1 MIYVEAPNVIE
12 SDKKSIFL
20 AGGIT
25 GCSEWQKELA
35 NNIAELDIV
44 VYNPRRKNFPMDD
57 PTAAQ
62 AQITWEFVHLKKASM
77 ISFWFGSETIQPIV
91 LFEYGKWI
99 VSNKPIAVGVDP
111 KYQRKQ
117 DVEIQTTLE
126 RPGLKIVYS
135 LKDLTDQ
142 IYTTINEIQF
152 V

>member
-57 PTAAQ
+57 PTAAL
-62 AQITWEFVHLKKASM
+62 AQITWEFNHLQKASM

-99 VSNKPIAVGVDP
+99 VSNKPIAIGVDP

-117 DVEIQTTLE
+117 DVEIQTSLE

-135 LKDLTDQ
+135 LKDLTNQ
-142 IYTTINEIQF
+142 IYTIINEIQF